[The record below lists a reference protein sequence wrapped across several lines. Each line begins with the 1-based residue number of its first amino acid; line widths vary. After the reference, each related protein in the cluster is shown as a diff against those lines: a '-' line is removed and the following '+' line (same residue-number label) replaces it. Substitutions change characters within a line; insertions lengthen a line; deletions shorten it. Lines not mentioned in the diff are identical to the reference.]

1 MHTRNVWFKKK
12 EAFNNPFIAFKDRE
26 KPLYLNHN
34 ITLRF
39 LNKENWFKKNVK

>member
-1 MHTRNVWFKKK
+1 MFGLKKK
-12 EAFNNPFIAFKDRE
+12 KRSTILLLLLKRRE
-26 KPLYLNHN
+26 KSLYLNHN